1 MFSGHHTDA
10 NGLAPLPH
18 KISSIRDFP
27 TQTSIKQL
35 RRFLGMIN
43 FYHRFILNCA
53 ATLQPL
59 KNLLQRRNKDITL
72 EGDALRAFH
81 TAKATLANFTRLSHI
96 NDDLRTRL
104 SLTTDASD
112 TGVGVVVEQ
121 EFNSQHK
128 PITFFSAKLS
138 PAQRKYSTFSREL
151 LAIYLAVRHFRHL
164 QED

>member
-18 KISSIRDFP
+18 KISSIQDFP

-72 EGDALRAFH
+72 EGDALLAFH

>member
-1 MFSGHHTDA
+1 
-10 NGLAPLPH
+10 
-18 KISSIRDFP
+18 
-27 TQTSIKQL
+27 
-35 RRFLGMIN
+35 MIN

-151 LAIYLAVRHFRHL
+151 LAIYVAVRHFRHL